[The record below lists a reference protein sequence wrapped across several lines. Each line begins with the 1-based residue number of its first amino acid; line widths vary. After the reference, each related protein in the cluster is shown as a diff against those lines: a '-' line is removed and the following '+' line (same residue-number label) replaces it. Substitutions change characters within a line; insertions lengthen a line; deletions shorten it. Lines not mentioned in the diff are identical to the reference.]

1 MLQYP
6 MKIPIGVT
14 LRYMALHY
22 LKNLNQNLY
31 FWNLGVKGFQMV
43 YILLSNSVDI
53 LKEALKSQLS
63 CNIMD

>member
-14 LRYMALHY
+14 LRYTALRY

-31 FWNLGVKGFQMV
+31 F
-43 YILLSNSVDI
+43 
-53 LKEALKSQLS
+53 
-63 CNIMD
+63 

>member
-14 LRYMALHY
+14 LRYMALRY

-31 FWNLGVKGFQMV
+31 FWNLGVKGFNGI
-43 YILLSNSVDI
+43 YIIVQFGWYLEGS
-53 LKEALKSQLS
+53 LKKPT
-63 CNIMD
+63 